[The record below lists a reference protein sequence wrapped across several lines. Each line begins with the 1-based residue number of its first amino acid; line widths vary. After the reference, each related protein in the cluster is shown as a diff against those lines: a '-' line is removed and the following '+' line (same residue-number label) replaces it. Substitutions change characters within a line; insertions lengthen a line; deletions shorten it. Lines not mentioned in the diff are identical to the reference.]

1 MSSELSVAE
10 ILANLEAQMA
20 VHRERADHHAQ
31 QAAFHQEQRDLH
43 AAEYESIARHYEAFK
58 ASAGAA
64 TEIAVRVGAVALS
77 AETLPPVKL
86 PLPSRLVAR
95 LVAEVPAGHAFGSR
109 WVAEEVNRRFAS
121 ELRQPLDSRLAS
133 TALRRLLTY
142 GELRLVQK
150 GTAHHEAL
158 YARE

>member
-1 MSSELSVAE
+1 LSSQLSVAE
-10 ILANLEAQMA
+10 ILANLETQMA
-20 VHRERADHHAQ
+20 AHREQADHHAQ

-64 TEIAVRVGAVALS
+64 AEIAVRTRAA
-77 AETLPPVKL
+77 APPPEALPPLKL

-95 LVAEVPAGHAFGSR
+95 LVAEVPAGQAFGPR
-109 WVAEEVNRRFAS
+109 WVAEEVNRRFAR
-121 ELRQPLDSRLAS
+121 ELRKPLDSRLAS
-133 TALRRLLTY
+133 TALRRLLAD
-142 GELRLVQK
+142 GEIRLAQK
-150 GTAHHEAL
+150 GTAHREAL